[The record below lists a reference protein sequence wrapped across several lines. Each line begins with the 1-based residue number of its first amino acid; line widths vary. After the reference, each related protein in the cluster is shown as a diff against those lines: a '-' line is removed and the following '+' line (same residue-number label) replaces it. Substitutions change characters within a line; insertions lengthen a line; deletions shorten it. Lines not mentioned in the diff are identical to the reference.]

1 MVSGLVS
8 IFIMKLSILGFKT
21 QLLHLSRGAA
31 QYMLILQENNVTNF
45 IFELVFQFDS
55 FIEDTA
61 KIQDNASK

>member
-21 QLLHLSRGAA
+21 QLSHLSRGAA